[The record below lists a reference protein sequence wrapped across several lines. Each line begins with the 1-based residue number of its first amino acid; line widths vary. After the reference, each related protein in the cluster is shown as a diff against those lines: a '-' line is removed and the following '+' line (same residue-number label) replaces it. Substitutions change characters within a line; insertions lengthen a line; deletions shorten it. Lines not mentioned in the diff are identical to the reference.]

1 MNTQPEGRACAKHS
15 QHFPTAA
22 RQHACTDR
30 QNSTKTPRSGHAWQS
45 FWPSSAHCPTSSAR
59 PAISPPQLRLTKQQR
74 LALSIKGLATFKHT
88 TKPPHPS
95 HRPDLDLLLADTAEK
110 VPLHIKIVPH
120 VGDVQIQ
127 ILVEIA
133 IQLMKFTKG
142 ELNPETITIKVN
154 PQRKLYIAW
163 FPQAV
168 VNILTAITD
177 PKPFTCTIPASR
189 TIQYLPWTQEPV
201 RYWMSLTQPESAP
214 SIPTPILKMV
224 LEDIL
229 TKNGLKIAELKPNL
243 SKNTD
248 VKNLTGV
255 YYVAIHLKENF
266 ARDNPTVK
274 STLEELKHVVIK
286 GAHWKTGLSHTLT
299 HKLNLCT
306 QCFCP
311 LPEDHPAVVNKPVY
325 LEHQTDEDTTVS
337 HLRMTTYINTAMH
350 TECRKKPAPKRA
362 PASSNAI
369 DTFKSMLAKRA
380 KEEEAK
386 ELAEAPIATEKAA

>member
-1 MNTQPEGRACAKHS
+1 M
-15 QHFPTAA
+15 
-22 RQHACTDR
+22 
-30 QNSTKTPRSGHAWQS
+30 
-45 FWPSSAHCPTSSAR
+45 
-59 PAISPPQLRLTKQQR
+59 
-74 LALSIKGLATFKHT
+74 
-88 TKPPHPS
+88 
-95 HRPDLDLLLADTAEK
+95 ADTAEK

-142 ELNPETITIKVN
+142 ELNPETIIIKVN

-163 FPQAV
+163 FPQTV
-168 VNILTAITD
+168 VNILTAIKD
-177 PKPFTCTIPASR
+177 PKPFTSTIPASR

-214 SIPTPILKMV
+214 STPTPILKIA

-229 TKNGLKIAELKPNL
+229 SKNGLKIAELKQNL
-243 SKNTD
+243 SKNTE

-255 YYVAIHLKENF
+255 YYVAIHLNENF

-274 STLEELKHVVIK
+274 NTLEELKHVVIK
-286 GAHWKTGLSHTLT
+286 GAHWKTELSHTLT

-306 QCFCP
+306 QCFVL
-311 LPEDHPAVVNKPVY
+311 LPDDHPAVVNKPMH
-325 LEHQTDEDTTVS
+325 LEHQTGEDTTVS
-337 HLRMTTYINTAMH
+337 NQRMTTYINTAMH
-350 TECRKKPAPKRA
+350 TECRKKPTPKRA

-369 DTFKSMLAKRA
+369 DTFKTMLAKRA

-386 ELAEAPIATEKAA
+386 EPAP

>member
-1 MNTQPEGRACAKHS
+1 M
-15 QHFPTAA
+15 
-22 RQHACTDR
+22 
-30 QNSTKTPRSGHAWQS
+30 
-45 FWPSSAHCPTSSAR
+45 
-59 PAISPPQLRLTKQQR
+59 
-74 LALSIKGLATFKHT
+74 
-88 TKPPHPS
+88 
-95 HRPDLDLLLADTAEK
+95 ADTAEK

-142 ELNPETITIKVN
+142 ELNPETIIIKVN
-154 PQRKLYIAW
+154 AQRKLYIAW
-163 FPQAV
+163 FPQTV
-168 VNILTAITD
+168 VNLLTAIKD
-177 PKPFTCTIPASR
+177 PKPFTSTIPASR
-189 TIQYLPWTQEPV
+189 TIQHLPWTQEPV

-214 SIPTPILKMV
+214 STPTPILKIV

-229 TKNGLKIAELKPNL
+229 SKNGLKIAELKQNL
-243 SKNTD
+243 SKNTE

-255 YYVAIHLKENF
+255 YYVAIHLNENF

-274 STLEELKHVVIK
+274 NTLEELKHVVIK
-286 GAHWKTGLSHTLT
+286 GAHWKTELSHTLT

-306 QCFCP
+306 QCFVL
-311 LPEDHPAVVNKPVY
+311 LPDDHPAVVNKPMH
-325 LEHQTDEDTTVS
+325 LEHQTGEDTTVS
-337 HLRMTTYINTAMH
+337 NQRMTTYINTAMH

-369 DTFKSMLAKRA
+369 DTFKTMLAKRA

-386 ELAEAPIATEKAA
+386 EPTPAATE

>member
-1 MNTQPEGRACAKHS
+1 M
-15 QHFPTAA
+15 
-22 RQHACTDR
+22 
-30 QNSTKTPRSGHAWQS
+30 
-45 FWPSSAHCPTSSAR
+45 
-59 PAISPPQLRLTKQQR
+59 
-74 LALSIKGLATFKHT
+74 
-88 TKPPHPS
+88 
-95 HRPDLDLLLADTAEK
+95 ADTAEK

-142 ELNPETITIKVN
+142 ELNPETIIIKVN

-214 SIPTPILKMV
+214 STPTPILKMV

-248 VKNLTGV
+248 VKNLTGE

-311 LPEDHPAVVNKPVY
+311 LPEDHPAVVNKPMY
-325 LEHQTDEDTTVS
+325 LDHQTDEDTTVS

-386 ELAEAPIATEKAA
+386 EPTPAATEKDPIEKAT